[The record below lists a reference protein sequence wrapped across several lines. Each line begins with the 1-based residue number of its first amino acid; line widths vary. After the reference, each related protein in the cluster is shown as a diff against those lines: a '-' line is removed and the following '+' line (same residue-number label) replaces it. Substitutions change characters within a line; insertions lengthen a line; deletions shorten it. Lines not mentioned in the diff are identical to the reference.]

1 MTHHL
6 HKSLLGL
13 AIVIAGLA
21 STWLVLAES
30 ARAAIPVDEFTIEAK
45 ISPTKLGKRQA
56 LRIHSIRV
64 SGVGVRNANVTVR
77 CRASK
82 RNCKRLRRGRIVK
95 VKRGDTVTWKN
106 VNWVLTPRNGI
117 GVKVGKR
124 GKIGR
129 FANVGPASSDPRKL
143 VYKKVG
149 CVDRAGKFIDCPGGN
164 PTLPGQE
171 VIAPETDDGT
181 GTPGPLRRVITVDN
195 RVTNGMGMREDPT
208 PLRMLTQPRI
218 LCGIRGCNINGTERV
233 SGQTYDAAV
242 CQTQGER
249 TTNGHDTD
257 PADDANPLRFES
269 TRYYGVRLANGTFG
283 YVTEVWIRAADRGGL
298 GLPQC

>member
-1 MTHHL
+1 MIDCAPRTFVL
-6 HKSLLGL
+6 LVSALAALGL
-13 AIVIAGLA
+13 AAL
-21 STWLVLAES
+21 SS
-30 ARAAIPVDEFTIEAK
+30 APISSAATPVEEFTIEAK

-64 SGVGVRNANVTVR
+64 SGAGVGKSNVTVR
-77 CRASK
+77 CRASR
-82 RNCKRLRRGRIVK
+82 RNCKRLRRGRIKK

-129 FANVGPASSDPRKL
+129 FANVGPAAADPKKL

-164 PTLPGQE
+164 PVIPGQE
-171 VIAPETDDGT
+171 VVAPTPVGNG
-181 GTPGPLRRVITVDN
+181 GTPAPVRRVITVDN

-208 PLRMLTQPRI
+208 PLRMLTKPWI
-218 LCGIRGCNINGTERV
+218 LCGSRGCNINGTERV

-257 PADDANPLRFES
+257 PSDDANPLRFES
-269 TRYYGVRLANGTFG
+269 TRYYGVRLGNGTFG

>member
-1 MTHHL
+1 MIAL
-6 HKSLLGL
+6 LSLRLILFVSIL
-13 AIVIAGLA
+13 ATCA
-21 STWLVLAES
+21 SASLSNATES
-30 ARAAIPVDEFTIEAK
+30 GAATPVDEFTIEAK

-64 SGVGVRNANVTVR
+64 SGVGVGKANVTVR

-82 RNCKRLRRGRIVK
+82 RNCKRLRRGRITK

-117 GVKVGKR
+117 GVKVGRR
-124 GKIGR
+124 GKVGR
-129 FANVGPASSDPRKL
+129 FANVGPAAADPKKL

-149 CVDRAGKFIDCPGGN
+149 CVNRAGKFIDCPGGN
-164 PTLPGQE
+164 PVIPGQE
-171 VIAPETDDGT
+171 VVAPAPAGNS
-181 GTPGPLRRVITVDN
+181 GTPAPLRRVITVDN

-208 PLRMLTQPRI
+208 PLRMLTKPWI
-218 LCGIRGCNINGTERV
+218 LCGTRGCNINGTERV

-257 PADDANPLRFES
+257 PSDDANPLRFES
-269 TRYYGVRLANGTFG
+269 TRYYGVRLPNGTFG